1 MFGFLTIRLI
11 DIVDILL
18 VAYIMYQLYRMIKGT
33 VAMNIAIGIAGI
45 YIFWLM
51 VELMN
56 MRLMSAIL
64 NQVMSLGLIAL
75 VILFQQEIRR
85 FLLMVGTR
93 YLSRYKLF
101 SGEGKLSL
109 SVKINTITRA
119 CEEMAKVRTGALIV
133 ITRESDL
140 QEISE
145 SGVILNADTT
155 GSLLLSIFFK
165 NSPLHDGAV
174 IIRNSKVYAARCI
187 LPITQNTNLPAQF
200 GTRHRAAAG
209 ITEQTDAIAIVV
221 SEETGKIS
229 IANHGNIL
237 YDLSGKI
244 LTEELEKALSL

>member
-1 MFGFLTIRLI
+1 
-11 DIVDILL
+11 
-18 VAYIMYQLYRMIKGT
+18 MYQLYRMIRGT

-45 YIFWLM
+45 YIFWLV
-51 VELMN
+51 VELMH

-93 YLSRYKLF
+93 YLSRYKQSIENLF
-101 SGEGKLSL
+101 SSEDKLSM

-119 CEEMAKVRTGALIV
+119 CEEMSKTCTGALIV
-133 ITRESDL
+133 ITRKSDL

-155 GSLLLSIFFK
+155 GSLLLNIFFK

-174 IIRNSKVYAARCI
+174 IIRNSKIYAARCI
-187 LPITQNTNLPAQF
+187 LPITQDTNLPAHF
-200 GTRHRAAAG
+200 GTRHRAAVG
-209 ITEQTDAIAIVV
+209 ITEQTDAVVLVV

-229 IANHGNIL
+229 IADHGNIL
-237 YDLSGKI
+237 YNLSGKV
-244 LTEELEKALSL
+244 LVEELEKALSL